1 MEPTGSTLGQRG
13 TNEFCYRGAKG
24 PPANCRP
31 VILLSTL
38 RKILTIIMIR
48 RTMKMMQEKIPLT
61 QAAYLPGRGTTEQVF
76 AIKLMTEKAIS
87 TANYEINVLL
97 LDMSKAFDTI
107 EHDTLINDLK
117 QVLEPD
123 ELHIFYLLLK
133 DVEIRVSVKKN
144 NWKILHHKY
153 GITSGRLIQ
162 RIPLHFLSSR
172 WAIGGRW
179 LQSPAS
185 QDGDGGKPGFGE
197 GQFWQCHRTRIVAIF
212 GMRVGIGY

>member
-1 MEPTGSTLGQRG
+1 
-13 TNEFCYRGAKG
+13 
-24 PPANCRP
+24 
-31 VILLSTL
+31 
-38 RKILTIIMIR
+38 MIR

-133 DVEIRVSVKKN
+133 DVEIRVSVKKTTGKSFITN
-144 NWKILHHKY
+144 MGSHQGDSSSAFLFIFYLH
-153 GITSGRLIQ
+153 
-162 RIPLHFLSSR
+162 
-172 WAIGGRW
+172 GGP
-179 LQSPAS
+179 SEAGDCSHPPPKMETAENPAS
-185 QDGDGGKPGFGE
+185 GKANFDN
-197 GQFWQCHRTRIVAIF
+197 V
-212 GMRVGIGY
+212 IGRGSLRFLACE